1 MEYRIERDSLGE
13 VKVDAS
19 KFWGAQTERSK
30 FYFNIGEDNMPL
42 DVIYGLLQIKKAAAI
57 VNHQMGRLPREAKE
71 TIVSVCDD
79 ILKGTWDDQFPLKVY
94 QTGSG
99 TQSNMNTN
107 EVIAHLANQKGKD
120 IHPND
125 HVNMSQSS
133 NDTFPTAMHIAA
145 YTAIKHE
152 LIPELEKWLALLK
165 EMEEKYQKVIKIGR
179 THLQDATPLTFG
191 QEVSGWRT
199 MIEKS
204 LTFINES
211 SQSLRYLTIG
221 GTAVGT
227 GLNAPENFDLAMVA
241 QLSELTELDFI
252 VEKNKYYGL
261 TSHSALSYTH
271 GALRALAGDVMKIAN
286 DIRWLAGGPRAGL
299 GEISLPENEPGSS
312 IMPGKINPT
321 QAEALTMVAVQ
332 VMGNDTTIQIA
343 SSQGNFELNVF
354 KPVIIHNFLQSVTL
368 LSAAML
374 SFRKHCLAG
383 IKVNRDMMAEG
394 VEKSLMLVTALSPH
408 IGYDNS
414 AKVAKFAYQNH
425 LTLKEAVQQLGY
437 ATAEEYDQWVVPEK
451 MV

>member
-1 MEYRIERDSLGE
+1 MEYRTERDSLGE

-30 FYFNIGEDNMPL
+30 FYFNIGEDKMPL
-42 DVIYGLLQIKKAAAI
+42 DVIYALVQIKKAAAI
-57 VNHQMGRLPREAKE
+57 VNCQMGKLSRDAKE
-71 TIVSVCDD
+71 AIVSVCDE
-79 ILKGTWDDQFPLKVY
+79 ILQGEWDDQFPLKVY

-107 EVIAHLANQKGKD
+107 EVIANLAKQKGEV

-145 YTAIKHE
+145 YGVINHE
-152 LIPELEKWLALLK
+152 LMPELEKWEVLLG
-165 EMEEKYQKVIKIGR
+165 EMEKKYQKFIKIGR

-204 LTFINES
+204 LKFIDES

-241 QLSELTELDFI
+241 QLSELTGLDFI

-271 GALRALAGDVMKIAN
+271 GAIRALASDLMKIAN
-286 DIRWLAGGPRAGL
+286 DVRWLASGPRVGL

-321 QAEALTMVAVQ
+321 QAEAVTMVAVQ
-332 VMGNDTTIQIA
+332 IMGNDTTIQVA

-354 KPVIIHNFLQSVTL
+354 KPVIIYNFLQSVKL
-368 LSAAML
+368 LSAAMS

-383 IKVNRDMMAEG
+383 IKVNRDAMAKG
-394 VEKSLMLVTALSPH
+394 VEKSLMMVTALSPH
-408 IGYDNS
+408 IGYDKS
-414 AKVAKFAYQNH
+414 AKVAKFAYQNN
-425 LTLKEAVQQLGY
+425 LTLKEAVQSLGY
-437 ATAEEYDQWVVPEK
+437 ATAEEYDQWVAPEN